1 MSILGLEFTVKQTF
15 RNELGD
21 KVWKILSK
29 VEDMPKYW
37 RGHREIVVVG
47 NDGSNY
53 IVKIRFAFPGPNNT
67 GMARILVNDE
77 NKRVII
83 NYIKGPI
90 RGYVIN
96 YISNNTIISQW
107 NVSINPL
114 FVLMKPWI
122 KRHFMEGAN
131 NALLRIVNEAETTT

>member
-37 RGHREIVVVG
+37 RGHREIIVVG
-47 NDGSNY
+47 DDGSNY
-53 IVKIRFAFPGPNNT
+53 IVKIRFAFPGLNNT
-67 GMARILVNDE
+67 GMARILVDDE

-83 NYIKGPI
+83 NYITRSNKG
-90 RGYVIN
+90 
-96 YISNNTIISQW
+96 
-107 NVSINPL
+107 
-114 FVLMKPWI
+114 
-122 KRHFMEGAN
+122 
-131 NALLRIVNEAETTT
+131 LRN